1 MRLIDGDELYK
12 AMKDAEDLARQR
24 VLDTE
29 STLPYPNNLNPSYT
43 RYLAQMDERTKAKHM
58 IADAPTVDAVPV
70 RHGRWITHHEKVAL
84 LNGEA
89 FGGVYCSECGYK
101 THNKLHVILGCPFK
115 YCPHCG
121 ARMDGKGNGNETD

>member
-1 MRLIDGDELYK
+1 MRDLISRCELFNR
-12 AMKDAEDLARQR
+12 LASVQ
-24 VLDTE
+24 
-29 STLPYPNNLNPSYT
+29 TLGEAYGII
-43 RYLAQMDERTKAKHM
+43 QGMD
-58 IADAPTVDAVPV
+58 TVDAVSV

-89 FGGVYCSECGYK
+89 FGGVYCSECGFK

-121 ARMDGKGNGNETD
+121 ARMDGKGNGDEAD

>member
-1 MRLIDGDELYK
+1 MRCID
-12 AMKDAEDLARQR
+12 
-24 VLDTE
+24 
-29 STLPYPNNLNPSYT
+29 
-43 RYLAQMDERTKAKHM
+43 
-58 IADAPTVDAVPV
+58 ADALRESLDIDVFDCFKCKHGVSIYGHCSRGGEFQKACNEIEFAQTIDVAPV

-101 THNKLHVILGCPFK
+101 THNRLHVILGCPFK
-115 YCPHCG
+115 YCPNCG

>member
-1 MRLIDGDELYK
+1 MSKLIELDAAIAETWKDTGYSDPLNVMTAIRDRLEAL
-12 AMKDAEDLARQR
+12 
-24 VLDTE
+24 
-29 STLPYPNNLNPSYT
+29 
-43 RYLAQMDERTKAKHM
+43 
-58 IADAPTVDAVPV
+58 PTVDVVPV

-115 YCPHCG
+115 YCPNCG

>member
-1 MRLIDGDELYK
+1 MRLI
-12 AMKDAEDLARQR
+12 
-24 VLDTE
+24 
-29 STLPYPNNLNPSYT
+29 N
-43 RYLAQMDERTKAKHM
+43 
-58 IADAPTVDAVPV
+58 ADAAIEALKRAEALSRAFGYHAVIDAVEALPTVDAVPV

-115 YCPHCG
+115 YCPNCG
-121 ARMDGKGNGNETD
+121 ARMDGKGNGDETD